1 MRNKLM
7 WEINQLKVDIGDL
20 KKYSIDQLKIIKDLA
35 LVNANDIKEI
45 VTNDSLVKLVTENEG
60 LYKVLIES
68 RRGKNVKPIKT
79 RQTKKSK

>member
-7 WEINQLKVDIGDL
+7 REINQLKVDIGDL

-45 VTNDSLVKLVTENEG
+45 VINESLVKLVTENEG